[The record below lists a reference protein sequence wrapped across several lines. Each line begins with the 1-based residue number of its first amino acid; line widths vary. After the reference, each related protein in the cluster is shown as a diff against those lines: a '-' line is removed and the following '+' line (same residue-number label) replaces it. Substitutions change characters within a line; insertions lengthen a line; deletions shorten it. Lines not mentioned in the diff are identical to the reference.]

1 MNIKI
6 IYDGEYPCLCG
17 GELQVQ
23 VEETLWDFGK
33 WAIFSQGEIQQTEDG
48 DYITIEGD
56 WIVVSWPENFPQ
68 ELKPLVE
75 EAVNNQIPHGCCGGC
90 I

>member
-6 IYDGEYPCLCG
+6 IYDGKYPCLCG
-17 GELQVQ
+17 GNLQVQ

-33 WAIFSQGEIQQTEDG
+33 WAIISQGWIQQTADN

-56 WIVVSWPENFPQ
+56 WIVISWPDNFPQ

-75 EAVNNQIPHGCCGGC
+75 EAINNQIPHGCCGGC